1 MTILLTILAA
11 LIAPAD
17 FVKSYAEDPTVA
29 LGNHQPYVYV
39 KQKDSRAPW
48 GYRPFYLSHY
58 GRHGARSG
66 FNCGYDEKAL
76 FPLRKAASLGLLTP
90 DGEKMLA
97 CASASSAAYDQ
108 MAGRLTERG
117 AREHREIAGRMYKRF
132 SRVFKRG
139 RVRAISSEVPRCILS
154 MDNALQLLHR
164 ESPRLIISSDAGERI
179 QRYASTS
186 GSPEVRARVTY
197 LRDSVRNA
205 DCPPCDAFMGKIFK
219 DPAAAKDIVADP
231 STFRNALWETVGT
244 APAFDI
250 PYKEALSLFSAD
262 EAWYFKQLS
271 DIFIYLTQCN
281 SLPFGESRM
290 VRTALLANDIV
301 DKADEAISLSS
312 ASRDE
317 RIAADLRFGHD
328 YTLLAIMSYLGLEG
342 VGERYDLEG
351 MRNVWHCT
359 DYAPFAGNLQMVF
372 YKSRCSRKPVL
383 VKFLMN
389 ERETSVPALKA
400 FKGKYYKWD
409 DVKSH
414 IAGRLK
420 VRLLGQL
427 SGDGM
432 KKNREGKWVYEAY
445 QGMDIWGDY
454 MLSCQNAG
462 TAAVYRL
469 DEDASG
475 NAREDAFHK
484 VGEFKLASA
493 GKLNH
498 SNVASFLPVFYD
510 ESDPLPLVG
519 ISRCHKE
526 LYNGLKDELYIERIA
541 ADFQSSSP
549 VAVINYQ
556 DRNKDFGYALQW
568 VVDRE
573 NRILYGYGNTV
584 SNKGEGNNHR
594 IIAFPL
600 PDVKAHEGGIIN
612 LSAADAIENYL
623 IEDTYPEM
631 PDHIGQGLFVHDG
644 RLFIPVGVGRE
655 KDPSYINVWNLA
667 GRRMEKVVDLRQST
681 AGEFED
687 LSVRNGSIYIQS
699 NNDGGGLLWKAPLA
713 ICM

>member
-1 MTILLTILAA
+1 MTILLTILAI
-11 LIAPAD
+11 LTAPAD
-17 FVKSYAEDPTVA
+17 FAKSYAEDPTVA
-29 LGNHQPYVYV
+29 LGNHQPYIYV
-39 KQKDSRAPW
+39 KQKDSHAPW
-48 GYRPFYLSHY
+48 GYRPFYVSHY
-58 GRHGARSG
+58 GRHGSRSG
-66 FNCGYDEKAL
+66 FNSGYDEKSL

-186 GSPEVRARVTY
+186 GSPEA
-197 LRDSVRNA
+197 
-205 DCPPCDAFMGKIFK
+205 
-219 DPAAAKDIVADP
+219 
-231 STFRNALWETVGT
+231 
-244 APAFDI
+244 AFDI
-250 PYKEALSLFSAD
+250 PYKEALAVFSAD
-262 EAWYFKQLS
+262 EAWYFKQSS

-342 VGERYDLEG
+342 VGKRYDLEG

-409 DVKSH
+409 DVKSY

-498 SNVASFLPVFYD
+498 CNVASFLPVFYD

-655 KDPSYINVWNLA
+655 KDPSYLNVWNLA

-687 LSVRNGSIYIQS
+687 VSVRNGSVYIQS
-699 NNDGGGLLWKAPLA
+699 NNDGAGLLWKAPLA